1 MSPTVYDISKA
12 AGVSLATVDRV
23 LNNRPGVR
31 KVTYDKVQRAVKE
44 IGYVRDISAANL
56 ARRKV
61 YRFAFL
67 LPDSQE
73 QFVATIRD
81 SLQKVEA
88 VQVTDR
94 TRISVHSIPI
104 NDPHATARKMDLFAP
119 EDIDGVAVMAQET
132 PQVRDA
138 MARLRERNIAVVAF
152 VSGQPL
158 VAQDHF
164 IGIDNVAAG
173 RTAGM
178 LMGRF
183 LCRKDAKI
191 LTISHSVQ
199 ARDSLERR
207 LGFDAVMREQFPGV
221 EVLPTLETH
230 ADPLRAEKVI
240 AQSASVHRNISGVY
254 LLVSASPALL
264 CSLRGTG
271 LFSGTVTIAH
281 ELTPH
286 TRESLIK
293 GEVDAVI
300 TQNVG
305 HLVRSALRVLR
316 SKCDGRGFDP
326 SQEKIRIEIVTREN
340 LN

>member
-1 MSPTVYDISKA
+1 MTPTVHDIAKA
-12 AGVSLATVDRV
+12 AGVSLASVDRV

-31 KVTYDKVQRAVKE
+31 KATCDKVQRAIKK

-61 YRFAFL
+61 YRFVFL
-67 LPDSQE
+67 LPDSQGP
-73 QFVATIRD
+73 FVSSIRENLHNVKATQI
-81 SLQKVEA
+81 
-88 VQVTDR
+88 TDR
-94 TRISVHSIPI
+94 TRIFEHSIPI
-104 NDPHATARKMDLFAP
+104 NDPHETVKIMNRFTP
-119 EDIDGVAVMAQET
+119 ENIDGIAVMAQET

-138 MARLRERNIAVVAF
+138 MVRLRNRNIAVVAF
-152 VSGQPL
+152 VSGQPH

-164 IGIDNVAAG
+164 VGIDNIAAG
-173 RTAGM
+173 RTAAV

-183 LCRKDAKI
+183 LCCDKAKI
-191 LTISHSVQ
+191 LTVSHSMQ

-230 ADPLRAEKVI
+230 RDPVRIGKII
-240 AQSASVHRNISGVY
+240 ANSVRVHRNISGVY
-254 LLVSASPALL
+254 LLVSAPPTLL
-264 CSLRGTG
+264 ETLRKEE
-271 LFSGTVTIAH
+271 LFSSAVTIAH
-281 ELTPH
+281 ELTSH
-286 TRESLIK
+286 TKESLLN
-293 GEVDAVI
+293 GEIDAVI

-316 SKCDGRGFDP
+316 SKCDNLKFDP

-340 LN
+340 IH

>member
-1 MSPTVYDISKA
+1 MIPTVRDIAKA

-31 KVTYDKVQRAVKE
+31 KVTYDKVQQAIKE

-67 LPDSQE
+67 LPDSQGP
-73 QFVATIRD
+73 FISNIHN
-81 SLQKVEA
+81 SLNTVEA
-88 VQVTDR
+88 TLITDR
-94 TRISVHSIPI
+94 TRILVHSIPI
-104 NDPHATARKMDLFAP
+104 NDPHATARIMDRFEP
-119 EDIDGVAVMAQET
+119 ENIDGVAVMAQET

-138 MARLRERNIAVVAF
+138 MVRLRDREIAVVGF
-152 VSGQPL
+152 VSGQPH

-164 IGIDNVAAG
+164 VGIDNVAAG
-173 RTAGM
+173 RTAAS

-183 LCRKDAKI
+183 LCRDDAKI
-191 LTISHSVQ
+191 LTISHSML

-207 LGFDAVMREQFPGV
+207 LGFDAVMREQFPGI

-230 ADPLRAEKVI
+230 EDPARVTKVI
-240 AQSASVHRNISGVY
+240 AQSTQVYSNISGVY
-254 LLVSASPALL
+254 MLVSASPALL
-264 CSLRGTG
+264 ESLREAR
-271 LFSGTVTIAH
+271 LFSSTVTIAH
-281 ELTPH
+281 ELTLH
-286 TRESLIK
+286 ATESLIK
-293 GEVDAVI
+293 GEIDAVI

-316 SKCDGRGFDP
+316 SKCDGLKFDP

-340 LN
+340 LH

>member
-1 MSPTVYDISKA
+1 MIPTVYDIADA

-31 KVTYDKVQRAVKE
+31 QATYDKVQQAIKD

-67 LPDSQE
+67 LPESQGP
-73 QFVATIRD
+73 FVASIRD
-81 SLQKVEA
+81 SLNTVEA
-88 VQVTDR
+88 AGITDR
-94 TRISVHSIPI
+94 TQILVHSIPI
-104 NDPHATARKMDLFAP
+104 NDPHATTRILDRFEP
-119 EDIDGVAVMAQET
+119 QDIDGVAVMAQET

-138 MARLRERNIAVVAF
+138 MVRLRDRNIAVVAF
-152 VSGQPL
+152 VSGQPP

-164 IGIDNVAAG
+164 VGIDNVAAG
-173 RTAGM
+173 RTAAT

-183 LCRKDAKI
+183 LCRDNGRI
-191 LTISHSVQ
+191 LTISHSMQ

-230 ADPLRAEKVI
+230 GDPGRVERVI
-240 AQSASVHRNISGVY
+240 AQSIRVYRNISGVY
-254 LLVSASPALL
+254 MLVSASSDLL
-264 CSLRGTG
+264 GSLRKAGI
-271 LFSGTVTIAH
+271 FSSTVTIAH
-281 ELTPH
+281 ELTLH
-286 TRESLIK
+286 TKESLLK
-293 GEVDAVI
+293 GEIDAVI

-316 SKCDGRGFDP
+316 SKCDGLEFDP
-326 SQEKIRIEIVTREN
+326 SQENIRIEIVTREN
-340 LN
+340 IH

>member
-1 MSPTVYDISKA
+1 MIPTVRDIAKA

-31 KVTYDKVQRAVKE
+31 DVTYDKVQRAIKK

-61 YRFAFL
+61 YRFVFL
-67 LPDSQE
+67 LPESQE
-73 QFVATIRD
+73 PFVESIRE
-81 SLQKVEA
+81 SLVVVEA
-88 VQVTDR
+88 AKITDR
-94 TRISVHSIPI
+94 TRIVVHAIPN
-104 NDPHATARKMDLFAP
+104 NDPHATARIMDQFTS
-119 EDIDGVAVMAQET
+119 EDIDGVAVMTQET

-138 MARLRERNIAVVAF
+138 MMRLRDRNIAVVAF
-152 VSGQPL
+152 VSGQPS

-164 IGIDNVAAG
+164 VGIDNVAAG
-173 RTAGM
+173 RTAGL

-183 LCRKDAKI
+183 LCRENAKI
-191 LTISHSVQ
+191 LTVSQSMQ

-207 LGFDAVMREQFPGV
+207 LGFDAVMRQHFPGV

-230 ADPLRAEKVI
+230 GDPSRIEKVI
-240 AQSASVHRNISGVY
+240 ARSAQAYENVSGVY
-254 LLVSASPALL
+254 VLVSANSVLL
-264 CSLRGTG
+264 DSLRKAG
-271 LFSGTVTIAH
+271 LFSSTVTITH
-281 ELTPH
+281 ELTLH
-286 TRESLIK
+286 AKESLLQ
-293 GEVDAVI
+293 GEIDAVI

-316 SKCDGRGFDP
+316 SKCDGLNFDP

-340 LN
+340 IH

>member
-1 MSPTVYDISKA
+1 MIPTVYDIAKV

-31 KVTYDKVQRAVKE
+31 KVTYDKVQQAIKE

-67 LPDSQE
+67 LPESQGP
-73 QFVATIRD
+73 FVASIRD
-81 SLQKVEA
+81 SLDTVEA
-88 VQVTDR
+88 AKITDR
-94 TRISVHSIPI
+94 TRILVHSIPI
-104 NDPHATARKMDLFAP
+104 NDPHATARILDRFAP

-138 MARLRERNIAVVAF
+138 MVRLRDRNIAVVAF
-152 VSGQPL
+152 VSGQPP

-164 IGIDNVAAG
+164 VGIDNVAAG
-173 RTAGM
+173 RTAAM

-183 LCRKDAKI
+183 LCCDDARV
-191 LTISHSVQ
+191 LTISHSMQ

-230 ADPLRAEKVI
+230 GDPVRVGKVI
-240 AQSASVHRNISGVY
+240 AQARRVYLNISGVY
-254 LLVSASPALL
+254 MFVSASSALL
-264 CSLRGTG
+264 ESLRKAG
-271 LFSGTVTIAH
+271 LFSSTVTIAH
-281 ELTPH
+281 ELTLH
-286 TRESLIK
+286 TKQSLLK
-293 GEVDAVI
+293 GEIDAVI

-316 SKCDGRGFDP
+316 SKCDGLNFDP

-340 LN
+340 IH